1 VEEVLTVAAGAFME
15 VVAVSMAVGE
25 VVSMAVGEVVSMA
38 VGEVVSVV
46 AVEAVS
52 TAVAACGAA
61 LPGDF
66 AQKTVAFVAGH
77 RQNATG

>member
-1 VEEVLTVAAGAFME
+1 MEEVLTVAAGAFME
-15 VVAVSMAVGE
+15 VVAVSMAVEE
-25 VVSMAVGEVVSMA
+25 VVSM
-38 VGEVVSVV
+38 
-46 AVEAVS
+46 
-52 TAVAACGAA
+52 AVAACGAA

>member
-1 VEEVLTVAAGAFME
+1 VEVIAGVEEVLTVAAGAFME
-15 VVAVSMAVGE
+15 VVA
-25 VVSMAVGEVVSMA
+25 VSMAVGEVVSMA

>member
-15 VVAVSMAVGE
+15 VVA
-25 VVSMAVGEVVSMA
+25 VSMAVGEVVSMA

>member
-1 VEEVLTVAAGAFME
+1 MEEVLTVAAGAFME
-15 VVAVSMAVGE
+15 VVAVSMAVE
-25 VVSMAVGEVVSMA
+25 EVVSMA

-52 TAVAACGAA
+52 TAPAVDSIAVAACGAA

-66 AQKTVAFVAGH
+66 AQKTVAFVAEH